1 MGIIVNDE
9 DNIVN
14 VIKIDVPYSNLKIGC
29 SYRLVTL
36 IKEFRGGYLK
46 DEKGN
51 RLKIINAFMVSF
63 PYGVFPVCIPSK
75 ILENKQ
81 KIILEHHLCQRLNNN
96 WKPVA
101 TTDTSLDTSHPLQIV
116 NVGQTLIGKNL
127 NRIEKE
133 YDEIQSQKDAE
144 ALRSLKIKENVNS
157 VDLKNR
163 DLDREIQRL
172 KEKQIKLIEK
182 KKSYTESVDKLS
194 SEVERLGVSYEELKD
209 AYNHRAE
216 INQKWISLGQ
226 QAFKEKQEVEMFE
239 KSIKEHKKA
248 KIVLRNELKSEQINT
263 IKYKN
268 EVERR
273 QPVIYRKVD
282 DRTIDN
288 LLEIQDFPS
297 EIIGY
302 DWKVKAHNDILAND
316 NLPLVYVLIG
326 KEKGKNNFLLKIGST
341 MDFLHRTAV
350 YDYHEKDGHFEI
362 GTMVFVTH
370 LLLSNIKDP
379 KPLEL
384 LIRYIFEQKHK
395 GDKVHRNEWFQYSQ
409 QSINDLNTI
418 FDYFENHLEKDSRL
432 NRIVIKGSELGK
444 DKRKPYFHRIAPKID
459 KEIERGKKNDK

>member
-1 MGIIVNDE
+1 MGIIINDE
-9 DNIVN
+9 SSIVN
-14 VIKIDVPYSNLKIGC
+14 VVKVDVPYSNLKTNC
-29 SYRLVTL
+29 SYQLITL

-51 RLKIINAFMVSF
+51 RLKIINMFKVSF
-63 PYGVFPVCIPSK
+63 PYGEFPVCVPSK
-75 ILENKQ
+75 ILKNEQ
-81 KIILEHHLCQRLNNN
+81 KIILEHHLLERVNDN
-96 WKPVA
+96 WNLVA

-133 YDEIQSQKDAE
+133 YNEIQSQKDAE
-144 ALRSLKIKENVNS
+144 ALRGLKIKENVNS
-157 VDLKNR
+157 VDLANR

-172 KEKQIKLIEK
+172 KEKQIKLIEQK
-182 KKSYTESVDKLS
+182 KTYIESIQKLS
-194 SEVERLGVSYEELKD
+194 SEVESLGARYEELKD
-209 AYNHRAE
+209 AYTHRTE
-216 INQKWISLGQ
+216 IHQKWVPLGQ
-226 QAFKEKQEVEMFE
+226 QAFKESQEIKMLE
-239 KSIKEHKKA
+239 KSIKEHKKEK
-248 KIVLRNELKSEQINT
+248 KILRDELKSEQIDT

-282 DRTIDN
+282 DHTIDN

-297 EIIGY
+297 ETIGY

-326 KEKGKNNFLLKIGST
+326 KEKEKNNFLLKIGSA
-341 MDFLHRTAV
+341 MDFPHRTAV
-350 YDYHEKDGHFEI
+350 YDYHEKDGHFKI

-370 LLLSNIKDP
+370 LLLSNVKDP

-395 GDKVHRNEWFQYSQ
+395 NDKAYKNEWFQYNQ

-418 FDYFENHLEKDSRL
+418 FEYFESHLEKGSRL
-432 NRIVIKGSELGK
+432 NEIVIEGSKLSK
-444 DKRKPYFHRIAPKID
+444 DKRKSYFHKIAPKIA
-459 KEIERGKKNDK
+459 KEIEKGEKNDK

>member
-1 MGIIVNDE
+1 MNGE
-9 DNIVN
+9 DNIIS
-14 VIKIDVPYSNLKIGC
+14 VIKVDVPYSNLRTNC
-29 SYRLVTL
+29 SYRLITL
-36 IKEFRGGYLK
+36 IKKFRGGYLK

-51 RLKIINAFMVSF
+51 RLKIINAFMTSF
-63 PYGVFPVCIPSK
+63 SYGEFPVCIPSEM
-75 ILENKQ
+75 LGNEQ
-81 KIILEHHLCQRLNNN
+81 KVILEHHLCQRVNNN
-96 WKPVA
+96 WEPVA

-116 NVGQTLIGKNL
+116 NVGRTLIGKNL
-127 NRIEKE
+127 NRVEKE

-182 KKSYTESVDKLS
+182 KESYTESVGKLS
-194 SEVERLGVSYEELKD
+194 NEVKSLGARYKNLKD
-209 AYNHRAE
+209 AYNHRTE
-216 INQKWISLGQ
+216 IHQKWVSLGQ
-226 QAFKEKQEVEMFE
+226 QVFKEKQEVETLE
-239 KSIKEHKKA
+239 KSIKEYKKE
-248 KIVLRNELKSEQINT
+248 KVVLHDELKSEQVNA

-273 QPVIYRKVD
+273 QPVIYRRVD
-282 DRTIDN
+282 DSTIDN
-288 LLEIQDFPS
+288 LLKIQNFPS
-297 EIIGY
+297 ETIGY

-326 KEKGKNNFLLKIGST
+326 KEKGNDFLLKIGSA
-341 MDFLHRTAV
+341 MDFPHRTAV

-370 LLLSNIKDP
+370 LLLSNVKDP

-384 LIRYIFEQKHK
+384 LIRYVFEQKNK
-395 GDKVHRNEWFQYSQ
+395 NTKAYKNEWFQYSQ

-418 FDYFENHLEKDSRL
+418 FGYFENHLEKNSRL
-432 NRIVIKGSELGK
+432 SRIVIKGSELGK
-444 DKRKPYFHRIAPKID
+444 DKRKPYFHRIAPKIA
-459 KEIERGKKNDK
+459 KEIERGKKNGK

>member
-1 MGIIVNDE
+1 MGVVVNNE
-9 DNIVN
+9 DNIID
-14 VIKIDVPYSNLKIGC
+14 VIKVDVPYSNLRTNC
-29 SYRLVTL
+29 SYRLITL

-63 PYGVFPVCIPSK
+63 PYGEFPVCIPSK
-75 ILENKQ
+75 ILENKL
-81 KIILEHHLCQRLNNN
+81 KVILEHHLCQRLNNN

-144 ALRSLKIKENVNS
+144 ALRSLKIKENVNL
-157 VDLKNR
+157 VDLENR

-182 KKSYTESVDKLS
+182 KELYAESIDKLS
-194 SEVERLGVSYEELKD
+194 SEVKSLGASYKNLKD
-209 AYNHRAE
+209 AYNHRTE
-216 INQKWISLGQ
+216 IHQKWVSLGQ
-226 QAFKEKQEVEMFE
+226 QAFKEKQEVETLE
-239 KSIKEHKKA
+239 KSIKEYKKE
-248 KIVLRNELKSEQINT
+248 KVVLRDELKSEQVNA

-268 EVERR
+268 EVEKR
-273 QPVIYRKVD
+273 QPAIYRKVD
-282 DRTIDN
+282 DHTIDN
-288 LLEIQDFPS
+288 LLKIQNFPS
-297 EIIGY
+297 ETIGY

-326 KEKGKNNFLLKIGST
+326 KEKGNDNFLLKIGSA
-341 MDFLHRTAV
+341 MDFPHRTAV
-350 YDYHEKDGHFEI
+350 YDYHEKDGHFGI
-362 GTMVFVTH
+362 GTMVFVTY
-370 LLLSNIKDP
+370 LLLSNVKDP

-384 LIRYIFEQKHK
+384 LIRYVFEQKNK
-395 GDKVHRNEWFQYSQ
+395 NTKAYKNEWFQYSQ

-418 FDYFENHLEKDSRL
+418 FGYFENHLEKNSRL
-432 NRIVIKGSELGK
+432 SRIVIKGSELGK
-444 DKRKPYFHRIAPKID
+444 DKRKPYFHRIAPKIA
-459 KEIERGKKNDK
+459 KEIERGKKNGK